1 MAKRNLFENGTLA
14 EAFGEGPWER
24 AGVGWK
30 LPHHL
35 STPRPHRLCQ
45 CAEMR
50 KKLRRISSVELG
62 YSASHVLAFALT
74 NLEEMA
80 IRIPKETA
88 HLPRG
93 FMRLGQKLGAAGA
106 QHLICS
112 SAAWL
117 PDRHAMADRRAIGG
131 RNERRGRLVRRTE
144 RTYTA
149 PVASS
154 TATQMVVRCNGAS
167 GRSLVS
173 ILIE

>member
-50 KKLRRISSVELG
+50 KKLRRTSSVELG

-74 NLEEMA
+74 NLEEMDHPDPERNSA
-80 IRIPKETA
+80 PPMRIHAARSET
-88 HLPRG
+88 R
-93 FMRLGQKLGAAGA
+93 
-106 QHLICS
+106 
-112 SAAWL
+112 
-117 PDRHAMADRRAIGG
+117 
-131 RNERRGRLVRRTE
+131 RRGR
-144 RTYTA
+144 
-149 PVASS
+149 
-154 TATQMVVRCNGAS
+154 AT
-167 GRSLVS
+167 
-173 ILIE
+173 